1 MDLHVQLHLMPNP
14 FAMRFVE
21 MERKWDNWLVTM
33 ETRSLMMDAV
43 LLVLLTQDIN
53 AVEEQYLLQIFAL
66 KFAETVE
73 S

>member
-1 MDLHVQLHLMPNP
+1 MPNP

-21 MERKWDNWLVTM
+21 MERKWDYWLVMM

-43 LLVLLTQDIN
+43 LLALLIQDIN
-53 AVEEQYLLQIFAL
+53 AVEEQYLLQIFAV